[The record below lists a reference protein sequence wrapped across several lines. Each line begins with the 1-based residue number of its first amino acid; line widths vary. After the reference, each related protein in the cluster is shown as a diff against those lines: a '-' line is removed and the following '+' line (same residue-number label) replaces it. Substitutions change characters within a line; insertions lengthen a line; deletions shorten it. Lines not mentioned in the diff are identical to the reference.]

1 MVKEMEIRHFIPLI
15 PMFVLVLMP
24 SLIWLLLKQVHSPW
38 WLENVLSTPFV
49 LLIVYCVLMLGLISF
64 VSYSQ
69 CLGYFLIN
77 FVLAILLNNVAY
89 LNNTGSLNNN
99 DNVDKAKILSSQTC
113 IEPISFFQFNIKY
126 TEIENQLNELIE
138 HLIAGKYHLIALQ
151 GVSQQSKQ
159 QIVERLSPYYP
170 YFIRGESEDQH
181 VVSDQLLFS
190 QYAFAN
196 IKYYERGGSS
206 FLISSQ
212 WQLPFSEIDLFT
224 LHPPSPR
231 NEKLWQVRNKTL
243 YQLKHALRASTVKS
257 SLVIGD
263 FNLSKHSNRINVLR
277 LGMNTE
283 FINSWPKKNY
293 ISPFLG
299 LAIDQLWVS
308 KPATICV
315 RQRINNF
322 NWSDHYAI
330 ETQVDFNK

>member
-49 LLIVYCVLMLGLISF
+49 LLIIYCLLMLGLISF
-64 VSYSQ
+64 ISYSQ

-77 FVLAILLNNVAY
+77 FVLAILLNNTGMR
-89 LNNTGSLNNN
+89 NN
-99 DNVDKAKILSSQTC
+99 QTC
-113 IEPISFFQFNIKY
+113 IDSVTFFQFNIKY
-126 TEIENQLNELIE
+126 TEKENQLNELIE
-138 HLIAGKYHLIALQ
+138 NLVAGQYHLIALQ

-308 KPATICV
+308 KPATICA
-315 RQRINNF
+315 RQRINQLS
-322 NWSDHYAI
+322 WSDHYAVK
-330 ETQVDFNK
+330 TQTDFNK